1 VRTPDLAAPALR
13 NLLNELLDGPAADVA
28 YVLNPGDRG
37 LLKSLVVLSAEQ
49 ASRVSESGGSSIAA
63 HVEHVRYGLEVLN
76 RWAGGDQN
84 AFANANYAVSWR
96 RTHVS
101 DDEWR
106 ARIDQLRRE
115 AHKWR
120 EHVLRPRDLDE
131 TEVTGMIGSVV
142 HLAYHM
148 GAIRQMDRAL
158 RGPAAR
164 D

>member
-1 VRTPDLAAPALR
+1 VPTPDLAARALR
-13 NLLNELLDGPAADVA
+13 SLLNELLDGPATEFAF
-28 YVLNPGDRG
+28 VLNPGDRG
-37 LLKSLVVLSAEQ
+37 LLKSLAALSAEQ
-49 ASRVSESGGSSIAA
+49 ASRVADGGGSSIAA
-63 HVEHVRYGLEVLN
+63 HVKHVRYGLEVLN

-84 AFANANYAVSWR
+84 AFANANYAASWR

-106 ARIDQLRRE
+106 ARIDLLQRE
-115 AHKWR
+115 SHKWR
-120 EHVLRPRDLDE
+120 EHLLRSRDLDE
-131 TEVTGMIGSVV
+131 TERTGMIASVV

>member
-1 VRTPDLAAPALR
+1 MRTPDLAALALR
-13 NLLNELLDGPAADVA
+13 NLLNELLDGPVGDVA

-37 LLKSLVVLSAEQ
+37 LLKSLVAISAGQ
-49 ASRVSESGGSSIAA
+49 ASRVPDGGGSSIAA
-63 HVEHVRYGLEVLN
+63 HVEHVRYGLELLN
-76 RWAGGDQN
+76 RWARGDHN
-84 AFANANYAVSWR
+84 AFANANYAASWR

-101 DDEWR
+101 DDEWH
-106 ARIDQLRRE
+106 ARIDQLRSE
-115 AHKWR
+115 AITWH
-120 EHVLRPRDLDE
+120 EQLLRPRDVDE
-131 TEVTGMIGSVV
+131 TEATGIIASVV

>member
-1 VRTPDLAAPALR
+1 
-13 NLLNELLDGPAADVA
+13 
-28 YVLNPGDRG
+28 VLNPGDRG
-37 LLKSLVVLSAEQ
+37 LLKSLVAISADQ
-49 ASRVSESGGSSIAA
+49 ASRVHDGGGSSIAA

-76 RWAGGDQN
+76 RWARGDQN
-84 AFANANYAVSWR
+84 AFANANYAASWR

-106 ARIDQLRRE
+106 ARIDQLRSE
-115 AHKWR
+115 AVAWR
-120 EHVLRPRDLDE
+120 DQVVRPREVDE
-131 TEVTGMIGSVV
+131 TEATGAVASVV